1 MYWDVLRTAN
11 WKNENLYSKDC
22 YRPVGSKVAGVLL
35 CSIPFHLLDPR
46 KTLDAVANGLVF
58 DLDNT
63 LLDRQTTFMRVAGNL
78 YDEHLCA
85 ATSVARDDAVA
96 MMVWWDADGYA
107 NREEMLT
114 HWLSEWPEAGLDMG
128 TLTKWYRSAMER
140 QVQPDMEVNGFL
152 AYLNDRQVP
161 WGIVTN
167 GSRNQR
173 RKCRAAGLDQLAPFI
188 IVSEEAG
195 YAKPD
200 PRIFRDALIATGL
213 TSPEQIMFVG
223 DNPLADIDGAKR
235 FGMKAA
241 WIRRGRQYPVDLQAP
256 DHVIDFVTEV
266 RHIVDV
272 TPQSP

>member
-1 MYWDVLRTAN
+1 
-11 WKNENLYSKDC
+11 
-22 YRPVGSKVAGVLL
+22 
-35 CSIPFHLLDPR
+35 
-46 KTLDAVANGLVF
+46 
-58 DLDNT
+58 
-63 LLDRQTTFMRVAGNL
+63 MRVAGNL

-241 WIRRGRQYPVDLQAP
+241 WIRRGRQYPADLQAP

>member
-1 MYWDVLRTAN
+1 MDTDV
-11 WKNENLYSKDC
+11 E
-22 YRPVGSKVAGVLL
+22 
-35 CSIPFHLLDPR
+35 
-46 KTLDAVANGLVF
+46 GLIF

-63 LLDRQTTFMRVAGNL
+63 LLDRQATFVRVAGTF

-85 ATSVARDDAVA
+85 AMSVTRDDAIA
-96 MMVWWDADGYA
+96 KMVQWDGDGYS
-107 NREEMLT
+107 NKQEMFT
-114 HWLSEWPEAGLDMG
+114 QWLCEWPEAGLDMG

-140 QVQPDMEVNGFL
+140 QVQPDMEVNKFL
-152 AYLNDRQVP
+152 TYLNDQQVP

-167 GSRNQR
+167 GSRNQH
-173 RKCRAAGLDQLAPFI
+173 RKCQAAGLSQLAPFI

-200 PRIFRDALIATGL
+200 PRIFRDALKAIGL
-213 TSPEQIMFVG
+213 TSPEQIMFIG

-241 WIRRGRQYPVDLQAP
+241 WIRRGRQYPVDLQPP

-266 RHIVDV
+266 RHVVDV